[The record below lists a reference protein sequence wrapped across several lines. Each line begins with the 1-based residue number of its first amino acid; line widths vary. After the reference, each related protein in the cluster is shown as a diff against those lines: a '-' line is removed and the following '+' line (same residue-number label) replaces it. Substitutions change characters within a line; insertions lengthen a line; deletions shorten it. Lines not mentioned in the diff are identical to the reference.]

1 MSKHNGS
8 NVLGAPLT
16 GSEWHLDSAERAII
30 GGAIYLP
37 ELVDEVSGWLGP
49 EDFYQATY
57 ATFWRAILNLRG
69 QGLGVDGIS
78 VFMEAKRLGLAG
90 DNEVLP
96 EDLVKIVEDTSWA
109 ARLLPQH
116 ATQVKTLSAKR
127 SLRVACV
134 ESALDVASAGKDDLP
149 AVLDR
154 LDAKILDIR
163 AKTAATSTSIPTIRE
178 TVNQAMLDLEA
189 RARGEGTKRIRTG
202 FPDLD
207 ATIVGLSKKRVC
219 IIAGRPSMGKSVL
232 AKDIAINA
240 AKDGHGVYVATLE
253 DSSGQWTMRGISGLS
268 KIPLTLL
275 LSGGLSADDQE
286 EAFIAADM
294 LHKLPLLVDE
304 SPRLTPEAIRGNV
317 RLAQRTTAIDLV
329 VIDYLQLMAPPAGKK
344 YHSRENEVS
353 TISQSMVAMA
363 KELDVAVVMVCQINR
378 ESVKGGTAKDPVM
391 SDLRESG
398 SLEQDGYQI
407 LLIHRPGFYE
417 EGGDET
423 VAKIIVAKNK
433 DGRRGVVQM
442 RFNGPCMRFESLAQG
457 GQRDA

>member
-8 NVLGAPLT
+8 NVLGDPLT
-16 GSEWHLDSAERAII
+16 GTEWHLDSAERAII

-37 ELVDEVSGWLGP
+37 DLVDEVSGWLKP
-49 EDFYQATY
+49 DDFYRPTY
-57 ATFWRAILNLRG
+57 AILWRAILNLRG
-69 QGLGVDGIS
+69 QGLGVDGVS
-78 VFMEAKRLGLAG
+78 VYMEAKRQGFG
-90 DNEVLP
+90 DKEILP
-96 EDLVKIVEDTSWA
+96 EDLIKVVEDTSWA

-134 ESALDVASAGKDDLP
+134 ESAVDVASAGKDDLP
-149 AVLDR
+149 GVLDR

-163 AKTAATSTSIPTIRE
+163 AKTAATSTSIPTLRE

-189 RARGEGTKRIRTG
+189 RSRGEGPKRIRTG

-207 ATIVGLSKKRVC
+207 AIVGLSKKRVC

-240 AKDGHGVYVATLE
+240 ARDGHGVFVATLE
-253 DSSGQWTMRGISGLS
+253 DSANQWTMRGISGLS
-268 KIPLTLL
+268 KIPLTAL
-275 LSGGLSADDQE
+275 LSGQLSPDDQD
-286 EAFIAADM
+286 EAFIAADT
-294 LHKLPLLVDE
+294 LHKLPLRVDE
-304 SPRLTPEAIRGNV
+304 SARLTPEAIRGNV
-317 RLAQRTTAIDLV
+317 RLAQREGPIDLV
-329 VIDYLQLMAPPAGKK
+329 VVDYLQLMVPPMGKR

-353 TISQSMVAMA
+353 TISQSLVAMA
-363 KELDVAVVMVCQINR
+363 KELDVAIVMVCQINR

-423 VAKIIVAKNK
+423 AAKIIVAKNK

-442 RFNGPCMRFESLAQG
+442 RFNGACMRFESLALG

>member
-8 NVLGAPLT
+8 NVLGDPLT
-16 GSEWHLDSAERAII
+16 GTEWHLDSAERAII

-37 ELVDEVSGWLGP
+37 DLVDEVSGWLKP
-49 EDFYQATY
+49 DDFYRPTY
-57 ATFWRAILNLRG
+57 AILWRAILNLRG
-69 QGLGVDGIS
+69 QGLGVDGVS
-78 VFMEAKRLGLAG
+78 VYMEAKRQGFG
-90 DNEVLP
+90 DKEILP
-96 EDLVKIVEDTSWA
+96 EDLIKVVEDTSWA

-134 ESALDVASAGKDDLP
+134 ESAVDVASAGKDDLP
-149 AVLDR
+149 GVLDR

-163 AKTAATSTSIPTIRE
+163 AKTAATSTSIPTLRE

-189 RARGEGTKRIRTG
+189 RSRGEGPKRIRTG

-207 ATIVGLSKKRVC
+207 AIVGLSKKRVC

-240 AKDGHGVYVATLE
+240 ARDGHGVFVATLE
-253 DSSGQWTMRGISGLS
+253 DSANQWTMRGISGLS
-268 KIPLTLL
+268 KIPLTAL
-275 LSGGLSADDQE
+275 LSGQLSPDDQD
-286 EAFIAADM
+286 EAFIAADT
-294 LHKLPLLVDE
+294 LHKLPLRVDE
-304 SPRLTPEAIRGNV
+304 SARLTPEAIRGNV
-317 RLAQRTTAIDLV
+317 RLAQREGPIDLV
-329 VIDYLQLMAPPAGKK
+329 VVDYLQLMVPPMGKR

-353 TISQSMVAMA
+353 TISQSLVAMA
-363 KELDVAVVMVCQINR
+363 KELDVAIVMVCQINR

-423 VAKIIVAKNK
+423 AAKIIVAKNK

-442 RFNGPCMRFESLAQG
+442 RFNGACMRFESQE
-457 GQRDA
+457 DIPW